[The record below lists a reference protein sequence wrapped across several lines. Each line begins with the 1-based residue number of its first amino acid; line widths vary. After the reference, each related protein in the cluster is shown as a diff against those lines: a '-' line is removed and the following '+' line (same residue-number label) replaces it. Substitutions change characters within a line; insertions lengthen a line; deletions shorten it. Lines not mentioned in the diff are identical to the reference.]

1 MLLIWG
7 AMTKHQAQSE
17 YNKFFMEVTK
27 ISDLVFLCY
36 SNLKYAAQI
45 DVFETIKRQA
55 INSPIQLELISGLW
69 FTCLLSNH

>member
-1 MLLIWG
+1 MNTINFLWKL
-7 AMTKHQAQSE
+7 Q
-17 YNKFFMEVTK
+17 KFLTLCFFVT
-27 ISDLVFLCY
+27 VT
-36 SNLKYAAQI
+36 LKYAAQI